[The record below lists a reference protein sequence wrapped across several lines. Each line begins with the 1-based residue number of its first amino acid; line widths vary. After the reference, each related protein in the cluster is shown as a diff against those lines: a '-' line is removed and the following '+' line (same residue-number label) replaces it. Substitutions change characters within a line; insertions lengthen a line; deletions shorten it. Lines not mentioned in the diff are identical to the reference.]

1 MRPIITL
8 VSALMLGVFFGAQ
21 LTYGEDAHVNDIE
34 SIVANGY
41 IENWLACGPFPPD
54 NWDAVATA
62 LRAGVV
68 PPLSGTDF
76 LKDVASEE
84 LIEPRRGLVHS
95 NVDTPD
101 GKAVWETFV
110 ADSPLVDLGSL
121 YPWSSAGV
129 MYAAC
134 YIGVPTERTLYLE
147 LRTLSGAQVWFN
159 HTPVSP
165 AAVDSSATAVLQTFL
180 MQMPRGF
187 NALLIKFGGLTFA
200 EMGDI
205 TGRTE
210 QELRQHIARSADL
223 LGESSGLAFSLD
235 VKPFSRIG
243 RSGVGVIGRPE
254 ATGYFLGAG
263 ETPRQEIGVTLYN
276 GSAVTATD
284 VHVSVEA
291 PGLESGDITKLATLP
306 PGQKRTVRLGLAVSD
321 AMVGSAVEAGATVM
335 VAQQRLDVP
344 FSFNVAPIPSAEEQI
359 FVVPGF
365 HADPVWIEDQRDY
378 MVSLLSSAEQNLVI
392 TEVDP
397 DYGVYLSELS
407 YLKPFYDTRPDR
419 RAYLRA
425 LIADGRVGT
434 GGAYNQAVEKLI
446 SGEALIKN
454 ILYGRLFHEG
464 VLGDTCT
471 VYMCWDVFGHCA
483 QLSQLL
489 AKSGYTSAVWS
500 KNVVGFPPVFW
511 HQSLDGTKL
520 IHKRVPYG
528 FEASD
533 ELELR
538 RLLYAR
544 FEEQKSFGLTADVR
558 FDANDFKA
566 PTAWF
571 AGVCD
576 ELKEFRPPIIVS
588 GSGAERYFEAVQ
600 NDLREKKL
608 SLPVTARDMSYYHQG
623 TGLTRA
629 NLKSANR
636 IAENTLASA
645 SSFATMANL
654 MGATYPDRALDK
666 AWRQLLFAQHH
677 DSLTGTMCDRG
688 YLDLMAGYREA
699 VELGAEVLHNSIA
712 HIAESVDTMQT
723 APSGSL
729 GALLVFNPLSWVRTD
744 HCTARIRFDD
754 RPAEGVRLTDSRGQ
768 PVPFEVQDVR
778 RAEDGTIEEFTLTFV
793 ATDVPSLG
801 YKTYF
806 VQKGRTL
813 PQPTVGEG
821 DSIENDYVAIR
832 VDPQKGSGIV
842 SIVDK
847 ASGKEF
853 VARGAAPAN
862 EVIALDEDVTRR
874 EPPWEVYTTGGK
886 AFSRDF
892 PATVRVQQGP
902 VSSRLIIE
910 GGMRNCKRVQEVALH
925 NGVPRIDFVTRLVDY
940 AGEGEMVMVAF
951 PVDLNKSVPVF
962 EERFGAVVRKRS
974 RSYMD
979 HRTWRSENYS
989 GTGLRCA
996 YQWLDAGYSGL
1007 VDFGQEGGSFP
1018 IGMVALVI
1026 PHSETVR
1033 DAALD
1038 LQECLVKKGIFCTPW
1053 YDDGD
1058 ILRRRGLP
1066 YEDCTQPVDMND
1078 DLPYGTSFRIALGNP
1093 ADNSYTAMLLAD
1105 IDPVRKKGFEEQL
1118 ASQGYAYLF
1127 LEDDGVPEEWEPV
1140 PVLIVAGVD
1149 ANTLR
1154 KAVDQLIGEFAE
1166 RSIISLPA
1174 EVNVTGDT
1182 SHVDRYGFAVA
1193 NIGTVLSS
1201 IENDG
1206 SIAMALMHTS
1216 PWHNAEWAKPDRL
1229 PFTLVPEWKTHVF
1242 PYAVYPHV
1250 GSWRDARVYR
1260 FGYEFN
1266 NPLIAVATEIHAGTI
1281 PPEMSFL
1288 TVEPDNLIVTMVKPK
1303 GNPTASFQ
1311 NKQANALEDGV
1322 IVRLYE
1328 ATGTKTKAKLTL
1340 CTSLS
1345 TAARTDLLERVVG
1358 RVDVTEGQMSDT
1370 VGPFAVET
1378 YSIVP
1383 ANVIPGV
1390 SKRALAAERE
1400 PAQPV
1405 YTRFWRHNAGAA
1417 PMGYAPVNVTL
1428 EGDIQTGLHIRQGG
1442 VTINKVRVAITNDYI
1457 DREVSGTAQV
1467 VTPATWRALPA
1478 EFSYTVPPNGETT
1491 RDVAIAFLGETR
1503 TGLIK
1508 ARIEHDGQVFQDVL
1522 EVGDIRLDME
1532 VQRTGSGVTVVLT
1545 NPNEDSIEGTVE
1557 IITPIEAWPEKLVG
1571 DFSLLSVTPRT
1582 VPFTVAGGTHREV
1595 RFDIKAPAAPPNFW
1609 AVVKLAYNG
1618 HVEYV
1623 PVPGLLRTP

>member
-1 MRPIITL
+1 
-8 VSALMLGVFFGAQ
+8 MLGVLFGAQ

-41 IENWLACGPFPPD
+41 IENWLVCGPFPPD
-54 NWDAVATA
+54 NWDAVATS
-62 LRAGVV
+62 LRARGVA
-68 PPLSGTDF
+68 PLSETDF
-76 LKDVASEE
+76 LKDVASEH

-101 GKAVWETFV
+101 GKAVWETFT
-110 ADSPLVDLGSL
+110 AESSLVDLGSL

-129 MYAAC
+129 IYAAC
-134 YIGVPTERTLYLE
+134 YIGVPTERALYLE
-147 LRTLSGAQVWFN
+147 LRTLGGAQVWFN
-159 HTPVSP
+159 HSPVSP
-165 AAVDSSATAVLQTFL
+165 SAAEPSAMVGTQSFL

-187 NALLIKFGGLTFA
+187 NALLIKFGGLTFS
-200 EMGDI
+200 EMSDI
-205 TGRTE
+205 TGMAE
-210 QELRQHIARSADL
+210 QELRQRIGRSADL
-223 LGESSGLAFSLD
+223 LGGSSGVGFSLD
-235 VKPFSRIG
+235 IKPFSRIG

-291 PGLESGDITKLATLP
+291 PGLESGDIAKLGALP
-306 PGQKRTVRLGLAVSD
+306 PGQMRTVRLALAVAD
-321 AMVGSAVEAGATVM
+321 TTVGSAVEAKGTLM
-335 VAQQRLDVP
+335 IMQERLDMP
-344 FSFNVAPIPSAEEQI
+344 FSFTVAPVPSAEEKI

-378 MVSLLSSAEQNLVI
+378 MVSLLSSAEQNLLI

-419 RAYLRA
+419 RAYLRG

-446 SGEALIKN
+446 GGEALIKN

-464 VLGDTCT
+464 MLGDTCT

-489 AKSGYTSAVWS
+489 AKSGYSAAVWS
-500 KNVVGFPPVFW
+500 KAIVGFPPVFR

-520 IHKRVPYG
+520 MHKRVPYG
-528 FEASD
+528 FDASD

-544 FEEQKSFGLTADVR
+544 LEEQKSFGLTADVR

-571 AGVCD
+571 AGACAD
-576 ELKEFRPPIIVS
+576 LKDFRPPIIVT
-588 GSGAERYFEAVQ
+588 GSGAERYFDAVQ
-600 NDLREKKL
+600 NDVREKKV

-699 VELGAEVLHNSIA
+699 VELGADVLHNSIA

-729 GALLVFNPLSWVRTD
+729 GALLVFNPLSWPRTD
-744 HCTARIRFDD
+744 HCTVHIPFED
-754 RPAEGVRLTDSRGQ
+754 RPAEGLGLVDSRGQ
-768 PVPFEVQDVR
+768 PVPFEVHDVR
-778 RAEDGTIEEFTLTFV
+778 RADDGTIEEVTLTFV
-793 ATDVPSLG
+793 AADVPSLG

-806 VQKGRTL
+806 IQKGRAL
-813 PQPTVGEG
+813 PQATVGEG

-832 VDPQKGSGIV
+832 VDARKGGGIV

-847 ASGKEF
+847 ATGKEF
-853 VARGAAPAN
+853 VTRGAAPAN
-862 EVIALDEDVTRR
+862 EIIALDEDIKRR
-874 EPPWEVYTTGGK
+874 EPPWELYTTGGK
-886 AFSRDF
+886 VFSRDF
-892 PATVRVQQGP
+892 PATVRVQKGP

-910 GGMRNCKRVQEVALH
+910 GEMRNCKRVQEIVLYS
-925 NGVPRIDFVTRLVDY
+925 GVLRIDFVTRLVDY
-940 AGEGEMVMVAF
+940 TGEGEMVMVRF

-962 EERFGAVVRKRS
+962 EERFGAVVRRRS
-974 RSYMD
+974 KGYMD

-1007 VDFGQEGGSFP
+1007 VGFGQGGGSFP
-1018 IGMVALVI
+1018 IGMVTLVM
-1026 PHSETVR
+1026 PHSDAVR
-1033 DAALD
+1033 EAALD
-1038 LQECLVKKGIFCTPW
+1038 LQECLINKGISCTPW

-1058 ILRRRGLP
+1058 ILRRRNLP

-1093 ADNSYTAMLLAD
+1093 AENSYTATLLAE

-1127 LEDDGVPEEWEPV
+1127 LEDDGVPEGWEPV

-1166 RSIISLPA
+1166 RSTISLPP
-1174 EVNVTGDT
+1174 EVNVTGDR
-1182 SHVDRYGFAVA
+1182 SHVDHYGFAVA
-1193 NIGTVLSS
+1193 NIGTVLNSM
-1201 IENDG
+1201 ENDG
-1206 SIAMALMHTS
+1206 SVAMALMHTS

-1250 GSWRDARVYR
+1250 GNWRDARVYK

-1266 NPLIAVATEIHAGTI
+1266 NPLIGISTEIHVGTI

-1288 TVEPDNLIVTMVKPK
+1288 KVEPDNLVVTMVKPK

-1311 NKQANALEDGV
+1311 NEEVNALEDGL

-1328 ATGTKTKAKLTL
+1328 ATGTKTEAKLTFF
-1340 CTSLS
+1340 TSLS

-1358 RVDVTEGQMSDT
+1358 RVGLTESQISDT
-1370 VGPFAVET
+1370 VGPFAIET

-1383 ANVIPGV
+1383 ATVLPGV

-1405 YTRFWRHNAGAA
+1405 YSRFWRNNAGAA

-1428 EGDIQTGLHIRQGG
+1428 EGDVQTGLHIRQGG

-1457 DREVSGTAQV
+1457 DREVSGTV
-1467 VTPATWRALPA
+1467 RITTPATWRALPA
-1478 EFSYTVPPNGETT
+1478 EFSYTVPPNGEMT
-1491 RDVAIAFLGETR
+1491 RDIVIAFLGETR

-1522 EVGDIRLDME
+1522 EVGNVTLDME
-1532 VQRTGSGVTVVLT
+1532 VQRAGNSVTVVLT

-1557 IITPIEAWPEKLVG
+1557 IVTPIEAWPEHLVG

-1582 VPFTVAGGTHREV
+1582 VPVTVAGGTQQQV
-1595 RFDIKAPAAPPNFW
+1595 RFDIEASGATPSFW

-1623 PVPGLLRTP
+1623 PVPGLLRTR